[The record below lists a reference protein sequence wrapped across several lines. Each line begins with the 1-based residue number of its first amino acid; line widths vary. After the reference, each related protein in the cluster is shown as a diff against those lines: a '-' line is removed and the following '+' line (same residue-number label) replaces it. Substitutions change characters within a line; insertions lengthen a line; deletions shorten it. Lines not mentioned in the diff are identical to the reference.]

1 MKRLLL
7 CISAGIIS
15 ALTLIQ
21 LYRNFAQGEL
31 LFYKK
36 ADAITSLY
44 EQTLRQ
50 SGQSCYVLTGGSEV
64 KANFIPS
71 KMQQEAG
78 IAVINTA
85 TAAGNGLAAN
95 ISVGLQHL
103 QAGDT
108 MILSFLDA
116 DGRNIPA
123 TAGGIKFLAA
133 TFGLGA
139 FDDTITPFH
148 PSTILTLLAS
158 DAGSMLIAP
167 IRKLTRGYSF
177 VYEKESTLHP
187 DGWMEIHR
195 GGMQN
200 ATLPK
205 GIAQDLIVS
214 PTCRNLLLNIQE
226 ACKKRQA
233 GLVVMIPI
241 QLSNHYET
249 KRRLMHALQI
259 TRMGIP
265 VLKDERLGHST
276 NNKLFADM
284 RLHLNAEGAEW
295 NSRIMA
301 RLIKDNSYWTEQ
313 EILNKM
319 QQMGFTEDAI
329 PQQPRTETA
338 SISTP

>member
-21 LYRNFAQGEL
+21 LYRHFVQPEL

-64 KANFIPS
+64 KANCIPS
-71 KMQQEAG
+71 MMQLEAG
-78 IAVINTA
+78 IAAINTA

-108 MILSFLDA
+108 MVLSFIGA
-116 DGRNIPA
+116 EERNIPA
-123 TAGGIKFLAA
+123 TAGGKKLLAV
-133 TFGLGA
+133 TFGPKA

-158 DAGSMLIAP
+158 DAGSMLVAP

-187 DGWMEIHR
+187 DGWMEVHR

-200 ATLPK
+200 AILSR
-205 GIAQDLIVS
+205 GIAQDLIIS
-214 PTCRNLLLNIQE
+214 PVCRDLLLNTLE

-233 GLVVMIPI
+233 RLIIMFPV
-241 QLSNHYET
+241 QFSNHYET

-265 VLKDERLGHST
+265 VLKDERLGLST
-276 NNKLFADM
+276 NNKLFSDM

-295 NSRIMA
+295 NSRITA
-301 RLIKDNSYWTEQ
+301 RLLKDKSYWTEQ
-313 EILNKM
+313 ELLSKM
-319 QQMGFTEDAI
+319 KEMGFTEDAT
-329 PQQPRTETA
+329 PQQPSTTTP
-338 SISTP
+338 ISTP